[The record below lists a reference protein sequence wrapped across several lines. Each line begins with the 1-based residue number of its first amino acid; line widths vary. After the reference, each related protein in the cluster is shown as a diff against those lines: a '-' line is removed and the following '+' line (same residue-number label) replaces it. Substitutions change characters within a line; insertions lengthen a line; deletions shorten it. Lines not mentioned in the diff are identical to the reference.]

1 MKLSVLAFIAFT
13 FFACQSK
20 EEILHEQYVIEGRIQ
35 YENNCANCHQSNG
48 QGLRNLYPAINKS
61 QMTAPQL
68 AKLIKQGRKS
78 EMGYM
83 PANPKLQAIDIAEI
97 ITFMR
102 HEWGKN
108 EQTFSF
114 DSTRIVLK
122 DLN

>member
-61 QMTAPQL
+61 QITAPEL

-122 DLN
+122 NLN

>member
-61 QMTAPQL
+61 QMTAPEL

-122 DLN
+122 NLN

>member
-122 DLN
+122 NLN

>member
-1 MKLSVLAFIAFT
+1 MKLLLLAALTFIILS
-13 FFACQSK
+13 CQSK

-48 QGLRNLYPAINKS
+48 QGLRNLYPSINKS
-61 QMTAPQL
+61 QLTAPQL

-78 EMGYM
+78 ATGYM

-102 HEWGKN
+102 HEWEKN

>member
-1 MKLSVLAFIAFT
+1 MKPYLLAALALCLFS
-13 FFACQSK
+13 CQSK

-48 QGLRNLYPAINKS
+48 QGLRNLYPSIAK
-61 QMTAPQL
+61 TQL
-68 AKLIKQGRKS
+68 NATELARLIKVGRKS
-78 EMGYM
+78 NQGYM

-97 ITFMR
+97 ITYMR

-114 DSTRIVLK
+114 DSTRIALK
-122 DLN
+122 DIN

>member
-1 MKLSVLAFIAFT
+1 MKSFLLAALALSL
-13 FFACQSK
+13 FACQSK
-20 EEILHEQYVIEGRIQ
+20 EEILHDQYVIEGRIQ

-48 QGLRNLYPAINKS
+48 QGLRNLYPSISKS
-61 QMTAPQL
+61 TLSAPEL
-68 AKLIKQGRKS
+68 ARLIKQGRKS
-78 EMGYM
+78 ATGYM

-108 EQTFSF
+108 EQTFTF

-122 DLN
+122 GIN

>member
-1 MKLSVLAFIAFT
+1 MKSFVLAAL
-13 FFACQSK
+13 ALCVLSCQSK

-48 QGLRNLYPAINKS
+48 KGLRNLYPAITNT
-61 QMTAPQL
+61 QLDATAL
-68 AKLIKQGRKS
+68 AHLIKLGRKS
-78 EMGYM
+78 AQGYM

-97 ITFMR
+97 ITYMR

-114 DSTRIVLK
+114 DSTRIALK
-122 DLN
+122 DIN

>member
-61 QMTAPQL
+61 QMTAPEL

-114 DSTRIVLK
+114 DSRRIVLNG
-122 DLN
+122 LN

>member
-1 MKLSVLAFIAFT
+1 MKFILLAALMCSLV
-13 FFACQSK
+13 ACQSK
-20 EEILHEQYVIEGRIQ
+20 EEILHEQYVIEGRVQ

-48 QGLRNLYPAINKS
+48 EGLRNLYPSITKS
-61 QMTAPQL
+61 RLSAPEL

-78 EMGYM
+78 ATGYM

-122 DLN
+122 QID

>member
-1 MKLSVLAFIAFT
+1 MRSFVLAAL
-13 FFACQSK
+13 ALCVLSCQSK

-48 QGLRNLYPAINKS
+48 KGLRNLYPAITNT
-61 QMTAPQL
+61 QLNATAL
-68 AKLIKQGRKS
+68 AHLIKLGRKS
-78 EMGYM
+78 QQGYM

-97 ITFMR
+97 ITYMR

-114 DSTRIVLK
+114 DSTRITLK
-122 DLN
+122 DIN

>member
-1 MKLSVLAFIAFT
+1 MKLLLLAALTFIILS
-13 FFACQSK
+13 CQSK

-48 QGLRNLYPAINKS
+48 QGLRNLYPSINKS
-61 QMTAPQL
+61 QLTAPQL

-78 EMGYM
+78 ATGYM
-83 PANPKLQAIDIAEI
+83 PAIPKLQAIDIAEI

-102 HEWGKN
+102 HEWEKN

>member
-1 MKLSVLAFIAFT
+1 MKFILLVALVCSLV
-13 FFACQSK
+13 ACQSK

-35 YENNCANCHQSNG
+35 FENNCANCHQSNG
-48 QGLRNLYPAINKS
+48 EGLRNLYPSITKS
-61 QMTAPQL
+61 QISAPEL
-68 AKLIKQGRKS
+68 AILIKKGSKS
-78 EMGYM
+78 AAGYM

-114 DSTRIVLK
+114 DSSRIVLK
-122 DLN
+122 QID

>member
-1 MKLSVLAFIAFT
+1 MKLLWLAALAFCLFS
-13 FFACQSK
+13 CQSK
-20 EEILHEQYVIEGRIQ
+20 EEILHDQYVIEGRIQ
-35 YENNCANCHQSNG
+35 YENNCANCHQTNG
-48 QGLRNLYPAINKS
+48 QGLRNLYPAISKS
-61 QMTAPQL
+61 QISAVQL
-68 AKLIKQGRKS
+68 AQLIKQGRKS
-78 EMGYM
+78 ETGYM

-114 DSTRIVLK
+114 DSTRIALK

>member
-61 QMTAPQL
+61 QMTAPEL

>member
-1 MKLSVLAFIAFT
+1 MKLSVLAFIAFA

-61 QMTAPQL
+61 QMTAPEL

-122 DLN
+122 NLN

>member
-1 MKLSVLAFIAFT
+1 MKLLLLAALIFIILS
-13 FFACQSK
+13 CQSK

-48 QGLRNLYPAINKS
+48 QGLRNLYPAINNS
-61 QMTAPQL
+61 QLTAPQL

-78 EMGYM
+78 ETGYM